1 MASQTI
7 PTPVVGPTISN
18 TGYCVL
24 WYLMAPALME
34 AGDTNGG
41 VAYTLIGGGGEID
54 WSDIYRPNGYI
65 GNVTIR
71 TRHPGTAFTYPS
83 NDGVIT
89 FATAVP
95 TVAPAIQT
103 QPVGASVF
111 VGSTVSLSVSAT
123 GQPAPTYQWRKNGVD
138 LAGATATTLT
148 LPNVQVGD
156 SGSYVAVATNSAGT
170 AQSNAASLT
179 VSVPPPTIVTQ
190 PSNRTTYAGE
200 AVGLSVVAS
209 GAPAPGYQWYRN
221 GVPVVDATGANLII
235 SNPQIA
241 DAGSYSVVV
250 ANAYGSV
257 TSANVTLTV
266 NPARP
271 PIITSAASITGTINT
286 PLSYH
291 FSTHVP
297 ASSYIW
303 DEGNLPDG
311 VGRFGV
317 GELIQGTPSQ
327 TGYFVLKFRAWG
339 AVGQGPQFTL
349 TITINGGGP
358 NQIVPTIS
366 SQPSDRTVAA
376 GGNTILSV
384 GVSGPGPISYE
395 WRKNGSVVPGEVY
408 SSLFITNVS
417 ANHVGEYSVRVAN
430 PFGFAVSLPAV
441 VTVTGAGGGNLAG
454 PPAIYRHP
462 QSQAVR
468 PGGNVVLS
476 VDATSALPFT
486 YQWRK
491 GGVALVGQ
499 TNADLA
505 LLGFT
510 ANDADYYDV
519 IVANSAG
526 FVQSD
531 TAALSLDQYAQEI
544 RFLPLPNRAFPVFD
558 ATTTITLKAVATS
571 LLPVTFS
578 VVSGPATVTGNILTV
593 TGAGVITVR
602 AAQAGAQ
609 NSPTGT
615 YSPASLDREFTVVQG
630 TPPPLPGAMAA
641 ASSLDPK
648 RGRMAMAITAAPPK
662 ALWRDLDGDGIPEE
676 ITPAGVNNFDVS
688 FDVQQLLDLAF
699 GWDLLE
705 EKYRWVPVFLGT
717 YFDPDADGGLGA
729 MVSEYD
735 FVQVPDFSASVY
747 AVVEEPTVDIFY
759 TFLVHP
765 GYEYFLFGEYNH
777 RYGDNIERWPSDI
790 MRPVVRHT
798 SAETGGISA
807 HLTIADFDQPLV
819 LASQPYYVIRKGLA
833 PAGVQINLPGI
844 GDVTIAKGTA
854 SGTITLPNG
863 TKVTATASSASIA
876 LPGGAPV
883 APGGNGTATSTLPS
897 GATITAGSGGA
908 TFSIPGGPTITLNGS
923 NIGLSVPA
931 GATTAIGN
939 AVDSIGRLLG
949 LGGAEV
955 RGQILPQD
963 GQPAQGAWGDI
974 RNILLGDRPP
984 GVYDIATTTDTRG
997 VPESPTPPAPANIIR
1012 IRLTVTDPA
1021 QPALPLRS
1029 RDRYLTGS
1037 IDTSGSFYRVNDL
1050 EFVNTA
1056 TNENLGKY
1064 RLDGSTGTFV
1074 YNSESDIFS
1083 ETELD
1088 GLESGSLPAN
1098 SLQLTQQ
1105 VVFWKESP
1113 GSSKIQFCTIF
1124 NALGPI
1130 EIRVKNAGGTQL
1142 YKIEHTLTAESTF
1155 AALLDHL
1162 DLRLSSMEMPPR
1174 TPWSM
1179 LPAIE
1184 GVDDEDEAIGASPVT
1199 PPRIAAMT
1207 LPNIGTPTIAQA
1219 LPALNLRAKGARV
1232 LDLALLQT
1240 APPLHAV
1247 TAEEI
1252 KGLVDGIWDGIVSD
1266 ATGLWDLAEFAS
1278 DHPVRQA
1285 VRTILFFH
1293 SVRGLFVQLQDKAAR
1308 DALAEAMFERFEA
1321 KARASVPWAYPEDA
1335 LAWSAPT
1342 RAWMRGYIRGFGVE
1356 QIAVAM
1362 LGAGIVTKPALA
1374 TKAATEAAKLADLTT
1389 KPIRKA
1395 QRFVVGAFLSASRKA
1410 AIYGDGA
1417 MRSARKTIAEVA
1429 IRPIEGAA
1437 TVKVGDEMVILMD
1450 RFAAT
1455 EMSWQKVGNELY
1467 LVVTSE
1473 GELLRIGL
1481 SAYPLLAKLSYQMGT
1496 TLSASG
1502 VRGWLNLWKGALRNG
1517 ANGHFAD
1524 KLELVFKPGGP
1535 TGVLDIEGLA
1545 KVLEMFDGA
1554 GASTYKFTQH
1564 PTDPTKWIS
1573 PAGLI
1578 YEKGGAEGHRIM
1590 HLLSHAFE
1598 NLGRTAQGRAH
1609 GVFTIPREQIFPF
1622 LDYVKAEWAN
1632 LPKVPV
1638 PGQRYPTWDVT
1649 LPTVFGKADN
1659 IPGTAIRQASGYNPS
1674 NTLRIAIENTTE
1686 IKAAFPINP

>member
-1 MASQTI
+1 MDEDDEWIPPDSGGTNAFDEAWLPIMISNGGSTPQTITWTNAPPSPWAWTNHGPFAMAATCSSGGNVRYSIGPTSGYPWGFSVSGNNLSYCGMVGYNDWIGNTWTVLIEAPASATHGYTSALYPITLGMASQTI

-24 WYLMAPALME
+24 SYLMAPALMQ

-54 WSDIYRPNGYI
+54 LSDIYRPNGYI

-156 SGSYVAVATNSAGT
+156 SGSYVAVASNSAGT
-170 AQSNAASLT
+170 AQSNAATLT

-200 AVGLSVVAS
+200 AVGFSVVAS

-221 GVPVVDATGANLII
+221 GVPVVGATGANLIM

-250 ANAYGSV
+250 ANAHGSV

-311 VGRFGV
+311 VGRFGA

-462 QSQAVR
+462 RSQAVR
-468 PGGNVVLS
+468 PGGNPVLF
-476 VDATSALPFT
+476 VDATSALPYT

-491 GGVALVGQ
+491 GGIALAGQ

-505 LLGFT
+505 VLGFA

-593 TGAGVITVR
+593 TGAGLIQVR
-602 AAQAGAQ
+602 ATQAGAQ

-641 ASSLDPK
+641 ASSLDSK
-648 RGRMAMAITAAPPK
+648 RGRMALALTAAPPK

-676 ITPAGVNNFDVS
+676 ITPAGVNNFAVS
-688 FDVQQLLDLAF
+688 FDVQQLIDLAF
-699 GWDLLE
+699 GWELQAE
-705 EKYRWVPVFLGT
+705 QYRWVPVFLDE
-717 YFDPDADGGLGA
+717 YFDPNAVNESGGLGA
-729 MVSEYD
+729 TVRDFD

-765 GYEYFLFGEYNH
+765 GYEYFRFGEFNH
-777 RYGDNIERWPSDI
+777 RYGDTIERWPRTV
-790 MRPVVRHT
+790 MNPATRHT
-798 SAETGGISA
+798 SAETGGVSA
-807 HLTIADFDQPLV
+807 HLTITDFDQPLI
-819 LASQPYYVIRKGLA
+819 LASSPYYVIRKGKPFAATTLSIGGKSVGIGISGSSVGPITLPL
-833 PAGVQINLPGI
+833 PAGGSATVNIGTGTGSITIGGTTINVGSGGVTVNGTPPVVVTGEIIAGIIGQIDGTGVTLSIPEVGGI
-844 GDVTIAKGTA
+844 LGTTVHVNPDG
-854 SGTITLPNG
+854 SGSLILSNGAGLSVSRTGQVSLKLPNG
-863 TKVTATASSASIA
+863 TPQV
-876 LPGGAPV
+876 LMG
-883 APGGNGTATSTLPS
+883 
-897 GATITAGSGGA
+897 
-908 TFSIPGGPTITLNGS
+908 
-923 NIGLSVPA
+923 
-931 GATTAIGN
+931 
-939 AVDSIGRLLG
+939 AVDI
-949 LGGAEV
+949 
-955 RGQILPQD
+955 
-963 GQPAQGAWGDI
+963 
-974 RNILLGDRPP
+974 
-984 GVYDIATTTDTRG
+984 
-997 VPESPTPPAPANIIR
+997 
-1012 IRLTVTDPA
+1012 
-1021 QPALPLRS
+1021 
-1029 RDRYLTGS
+1029 
-1037 IDTSGSFYRVNDL
+1037 
-1050 EFVNTA
+1050 
-1056 TNENLGKY
+1056 LGK
-1064 RLDGSTGTFV
+1064 V
-1074 YNSESDIFS
+1074 
-1083 ETELD
+1083 
-1088 GLESGSLPAN
+1088 
-1098 SLQLTQQ
+1098 LQGGKGAS
-1105 VVFWKESP
+1105 VSVRDV
-1113 GSSKIQFCTIF
+1113 
-1124 NALGPI
+1124 LG
-1130 EIRVKNAGGTQL
+1130 V
-1142 YKIEHTLTAESTF
+1142 
-1155 AALLDHL
+1155 
-1162 DLRLSSMEMPPR
+1162 
-1174 TPWSM
+1174 
-1179 LPAIE
+1179 
-1184 GVDDEDEAIGASPVT
+1184 IGAAGV
-1199 PPRIAAMT
+1199 
-1207 LPNIGTPTIAQA
+1207 
-1219 LPALNLRAKGARV
+1219 
-1232 LDLALLQT
+1232 
-1240 APPLHAV
+1240 
-1247 TAEEI
+1247 
-1252 KGLVDGIWDGIVSD
+1252 
-1266 ATGLWDLAEFAS
+1266 
-1278 DHPVRQA
+1278 
-1285 VRTILFFH
+1285 
-1293 SVRGLFVQLQDKAAR
+1293 
-1308 DALAEAMFERFEA
+1308 
-1321 KARASVPWAYPEDA
+1321 AYPM
-1335 LAWSAPT
+1335 P
-1342 RAWMRGYIRGFGVE
+1342 
-1356 QIAVAM
+1356 
-1362 LGAGIVTKPALA
+1362 
-1374 TKAATEAAKLADLTT
+1374 
-1389 KPIRKA
+1389 
-1395 QRFVVGAFLSASRKA
+1395 
-1410 AIYGDGA
+1410 
-1417 MRSARKTIAEVA
+1417 
-1429 IRPIEGAA
+1429 
-1437 TVKVGDEMVILMD
+1437 
-1450 RFAAT
+1450 
-1455 EMSWQKVGNELY
+1455 N
-1467 LVVTSE
+1467 
-1473 GELLRIGL
+1473 
-1481 SAYPLLAKLSYQMGT
+1481 
-1496 TLSASG
+1496 
-1502 VRGWLNLWKGALRNG
+1502 
-1517 ANGHFAD
+1517 
-1524 KLELVFKPGGP
+1524 
-1535 TGVLDIEGLA
+1535 GVLDDI
-1545 KVLEMFDGA
+1545 D
-1554 GASTYKFTQH
+1554 
-1564 PTDPTKWIS
+1564 
-1573 PAGLI
+1573 
-1578 YEKGGAEGHRIM
+1578 
-1590 HLLSHAFE
+1590 
-1598 NLGRTAQGRAH
+1598 
-1609 GVFTIPREQIFPF
+1609 
-1622 LDYVKAEWAN
+1622 
-1632 LPKVPV
+1632 
-1638 PGQRYPTWDVT
+1638 
-1649 LPTVFGKADN
+1649 
-1659 IPGTAIRQASGYNPS
+1659 
-1674 NTLRIAIENTTE
+1674 LRIRSGGSFDPKIRS
-1686 IKAAFPINP
+1686 

>member
-1 MASQTI
+1 MILLSFMASDFLLARAAIVRAVSNGIRDTRFCVLLAFALCPWATSSLFAAVSVTDTSAPHYRANPIMLSVSAEADPSWNYSEELTDCRGNYYTRGTEGIYSFRLHGLNPTLGVVSASQEILAAGGNYPQTISSLPVTYSAPMAAGSWYFYVDVNTFYWVDGRWESRGSYDEEGNWVDEDDEWIPPNSGGTNAFDEAWLPITISNGGSTPQTITWTNAPSSPWAWTNHGPFAMAAACSSGGNVRYSIGPTSGYPWAFSVSGNNLSYCGMVGYNDWIGNTWTVLIEAPASATHAYTSALYPITLGMASQTI

-311 VGRFGV
+311 VGRFGA

-593 TGAGVITVR
+593 TGAGLITVR
-602 AAQAGAQ
+602 AHQAGAQ

-615 YSPASLDREFTVVQG
+615 YSSASLDREFTVVQG
-630 TPPPLPGAMAA
+630 TPPAEPSGAFSMQSDIKRSGTRLFALSVSAPEPVGFDIDRDGYPEEIIPAGVGGFEVLASVDADYTQMILDTAAMAA
-641 ASSLDPK
+641 TLQTMWASGVWSPFWLSDFTADSPRVDENIGWVRVANIITLSLTTD
-648 RGRMAMAITAAPPK
+648 
-662 ALWRDLDGDGIPEE
+662 
-676 ITPAGVNNFDVS
+676 
-688 FDVQQLLDLAF
+688 
-699 GWDLLE
+699 
-705 EKYRWVPVFLGT
+705 Y
-717 YFDPDADGGLGA
+717 
-729 MVSEYD
+729 
-735 FVQVPDFSASVY
+735 
-747 AVVEEPTVDIFY
+747 DIF
-759 TFLVHP
+759 FNLVYRFTPEP
-765 GYEYFLFGEYNH
+765 GEEYVLFGEYNH
-777 RYGDNIERWPSDI
+777 RWGDRVENWPADSLRVRRTYRTQDLEGGQTILSIQEPSPQAIEMLS
-790 MRPVVRHT
+790 V
-798 SAETGGISA
+798 
-807 HLTIADFDQPLV
+807 
-819 LASQPYYVIRKGLA
+819 PYYLIRKGRSGASSVGIPRLYRLPSSALSLSFNRTQLEEKLA
-833 PAGVQINLPGI
+833 ELKGRPLTEREIALINMGCVGIARIETQVVQIRI
-844 GDVTIAKGTA
+844 GGGVHEIFVPLIPENNIGSNVRIFGEAKGFR
-854 SGTITLPNG
+854 TL
-863 TKVTATASSASIA
+863 AQAQA
-876 LPGGAPV
+876 APV
-883 APGGNGTATSTLPS
+883 PVGTRRVIFSKWGRWKNDMPPIDIPPPQGEPGQ
-897 GATITAGSGGA
+897 
-908 TFSIPGGPTITLNGS
+908 IP
-923 NIGLSVPA
+923 
-931 GATTAIGN
+931 
-939 AVDSIGRLLG
+939 VDSVVSTDPNKDGNWNYVTLINGKWVG
-949 LGGAEV
+949 MNHAV
-955 RGQILPQD
+955 GQGP
-963 GQPAQGAWGDI
+963 
-974 RNILLGDRPP
+974 N
-984 GVYDIATTTDTRG
+984 
-997 VPESPTPPAPANIIR
+997 PESPQQGWIYDQPPEPEPTSAYKAVIWVR
-1012 IRLTVTDPA
+1012 
-1021 QPALPLRS
+1021 
-1029 RDRYLTGS
+1029 RD
-1037 IDTSGSFYRVNDL
+1037 
-1050 EFVNTA
+1050 
-1056 TNENLGKY
+1056 
-1064 RLDGSTGTFV
+1064 
-1074 YNSESDIFS
+1074 
-1083 ETELD
+1083 
-1088 GLESGSLPAN
+1088 
-1098 SLQLTQQ
+1098 
-1105 VVFWKESP
+1105 
-1113 GSSKIQFCTIF
+1113 
-1124 NALGPI
+1124 
-1130 EIRVKNAGGTQL
+1130 
-1142 YKIEHTLTAESTF
+1142 
-1155 AALLDHL
+1155 
-1162 DLRLSSMEMPPR
+1162 
-1174 TPWSM
+1174 
-1179 LPAIE
+1179 
-1184 GVDDEDEAIGASPVT
+1184 
-1199 PPRIAAMT
+1199 
-1207 LPNIGTPTIAQA
+1207 
-1219 LPALNLRAKGARV
+1219 V
-1232 LDLALLQT
+1232 LD
-1240 APPLHAV
+1240 P
-1247 TAEEI
+1247 
-1252 KGLVDGIWDGIVSD
+1252 
-1266 ATGLWDLAEFAS
+1266 
-1278 DHPVRQA
+1278 
-1285 VRTILFFH
+1285 
-1293 SVRGLFVQLQDKAAR
+1293 
-1308 DALAEAMFERFEA
+1308 
-1321 KARASVPWAYPEDA
+1321 
-1335 LAWSAPT
+1335 
-1342 RAWMRGYIRGFGVE
+1342 
-1356 QIAVAM
+1356 
-1362 LGAGIVTKPALA
+1362 
-1374 TKAATEAAKLADLTT
+1374 
-1389 KPIRKA
+1389 
-1395 QRFVVGAFLSASRKA
+1395 
-1410 AIYGDGA
+1410 
-1417 MRSARKTIAEVA
+1417 
-1429 IRPIEGAA
+1429 
-1437 TVKVGDEMVILMD
+1437 
-1450 RFAAT
+1450 
-1455 EMSWQKVGNELY
+1455 N
-1467 LVVTSE
+1467 
-1473 GELLRIGL
+1473 
-1481 SAYPLLAKLSYQMGT
+1481 
-1496 TLSASG
+1496 
-1502 VRGWLNLWKGALRNG
+1502 
-1517 ANGHFAD
+1517 
-1524 KLELVFKPGGP
+1524 
-1535 TGVLDIEGLA
+1535 
-1545 KVLEMFDGA
+1545 
-1554 GASTYKFTQH
+1554 
-1564 PTDPTKWIS
+1564 
-1573 PAGLI
+1573 
-1578 YEKGGAEGHRIM
+1578 
-1590 HLLSHAFE
+1590 
-1598 NLGRTAQGRAH
+1598 
-1609 GVFTIPREQIFPF
+1609 
-1622 LDYVKAEWAN
+1622 
-1632 LPKVPV
+1632 
-1638 PGQRYPTWDVT
+1638 
-1649 LPTVFGKADN
+1649 
-1659 IPGTAIRQASGYNPS
+1659 
-1674 NTLRIAIENTTE
+1674 
-1686 IKAAFPINP
+1686 